1 MLVSLVVMWA
11 GEGNRGRPD
20 RKEAESAA
28 VAGVPILEEVW
39 RAMVAMDTAGPSV
52 SL

>member
-28 VAGVPILEEVW
+28 AAGVLILEEVW
-39 RAMVAMDTAGPSV
+39 RAMVAMGRAGPAL